1 MQREHNPRYPM
12 DKQLSP
18 SNERTLTSCDSPSTF
33 YLGLDKNRTEEPPC
47 SRLATSGGLRN
58 EEFRST
64 SGDYPDVASSR
75 LSESRSTSPNREGR
89 RTSLA
94 QPPKKRPRNR
104 ASVLQEDQWAIG
116 GQSLSAA
123 FRSTSA
129 ISGQQHT
136 CPVAAAGV
144 GIRAGRAGT
153 VETVRASYEFQKTE
167 KGWQG
172 QDGQLYEFGQ

>member
-1 MQREHNPRYPM
+1 MSESTFQNDRSKTQQTRRKPLLRDGKCLNQFARNWISSYS
-12 DKQLSP
+12 KRSGGSKKSLLSP

-64 SGDYPDVASSR
+64 SGDDPDVASSR

-94 QPPKKRPRNR
+94 QPPEKRPRNR

-123 FRSTSA
+123 FRSTGA

-136 CPVAAAGV
+136 
-144 GIRAGRAGT
+144 
-153 VETVRASYEFQKTE
+153 
-167 KGWQG
+167 
-172 QDGQLYEFGQ
+172 